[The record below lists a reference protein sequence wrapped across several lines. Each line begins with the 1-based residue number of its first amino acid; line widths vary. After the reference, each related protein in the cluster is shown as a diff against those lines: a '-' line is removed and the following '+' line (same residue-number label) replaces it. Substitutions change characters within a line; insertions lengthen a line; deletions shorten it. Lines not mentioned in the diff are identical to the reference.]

1 MFAYKLSGCDFESLC
16 IQLKQT
22 TQIVDHS
29 QAFTYIGIDL
39 KQIVDHSQAFT
50 YIGIDL
56 KQNDFSI
63 TIHQK
68 E

>member
-1 MFAYKLSGCDFESLC
+1 M
-16 IQLKQT
+16 QLKQT
-22 TQIVDHS
+22 LQIVDHS
-29 QAFTYIGIDL
+29 QSFTYIGIDL